1 MLLKPSR
8 YVTLYLLASSHFT
21 VTPAARVCRRCQPLT
36 RSFSSRL
43 VGNLTMHT
51 GGGGV
56 GKLNMPDRL
65 LHPNVSNLRAPS
77 PLGSNGD
84 DDSEAESYRDGRTE
98 EVDKETRDRAFAWC
112 RDFLS
117 GSWKTIPESDFQI
130 SIVR

>member
-1 MLLKPSR
+1 MLLQPFR
-8 YVTLYLLASSHFT
+8 CLRLYLLASSHYNIT
-21 VTPAARVCRRCQPLT
+21 QASRVGRGCQPFT

-43 VGNLTMHT
+43 GGKLTMQT
-51 GGGGV
+51 GDGCE
-56 GKLNMPDRL
+56 GKFNMPDRL